1 MRALS
6 GALLAGLVLV
16 AAGCGTG
23 GVAEG
28 GNASSGKKLFL
39 TEGKCG
45 SCHTLKDAGSR
56 GTVGP
61 NLDDAYARPKDED
74 YRQSAIQNIVLDQIR
89 FPRKGSAM
97 PASLVEGQDA
107 EDVAAYVA
115 RCAAADE
122 NDEGD
127 KAACPGIVAGTGGM
141 GLYASLGCQ
150 GCHSLDGSPSSG
162 PTFKGLFGSSVKLT
176 NGQTVKAD
184 DAYLIAAIVDP
195 DKEIVTAYQPGVMS
209 AVIPKG
215 QVSEADAKTLVDF
228 IKEQK

>member
-1 MRALS
+1 
-6 GALLAGLVLV
+6 
-16 AAGCGTG
+16 
-23 GVAEG
+23 
-28 GNASSGKKLFL
+28 
-39 TEGKCG
+39 
-45 SCHTLKDAGSR
+45 
-56 GTVGP
+56 
-61 NLDDAYARPKDED
+61 
-74 YRQSAIQNIVLDQIR
+74 
-89 FPRKGSAM
+89 M
-97 PASLVEGQDA
+97 PANLVEGQDA

-184 DAYLIAAIVDP
+184 DAYLIDAIVDP
-195 DKEIVTAYQPGVMS
+195 DKEIVTGYQPGVMS
-209 AVIPKG
+209 AVIQKG